1 MSYAVETK
9 ALCKR
14 YGEKRAVN
22 QMSVHIKQGD
32 IYGLI
37 GKNGAGKTSLMKLL
51 LGLTFP
57 DSGSMQLFGSGDL
70 NGERR
75 KIGSLIEAPGL
86 FKNESAYENMKRFSI
101 LSGGASDGEIRQI
114 LQAVGLADTG
124 RKKADSFSLGMR
136 QRLGIAV
143 ALLGKP
149 RLLVLDEPINGLDPA
164 GIKEIRDVIL
174 RLHQQGVTFLIS
186 SHLLDEL
193 GKIATNYGIVSNG
206 ALVEEITA
214 EELKKK
220 CETSLVLKTD
230 QGSRAEKILREA
242 FPALRLETA
251 GNTVS
256 VPSAVKDASELNRVL
271 VQAGVRVYE
280 MKSDGVGF
288 EEFFIERI
296 GK

>member
-1 MSYAVETK
+1 M
-9 ALCKR
+9 
-14 YGEKRAVN
+14 
-22 QMSVHIKQGD
+22 
-32 IYGLI
+32 
-37 GKNGAGKTSLMKLL
+37 
-51 LGLTFP
+51 
-57 DSGSMQLFGSGDL
+57 
-70 NGERR
+70 
-75 KIGSLIEAPGL
+75 
-86 FKNESAYENMKRFSI
+86 
-101 LSGGASDGEIRQI
+101 
-114 LQAVGLADTG
+114 
-124 RKKADSFSLGMR
+124 
-136 QRLGIAV
+136 
-143 ALLGKP
+143 
-149 RLLVLDEPINGLDPA
+149 
-164 GIKEIRDVIL
+164 
-174 RLHQQGVTFLIS
+174 TFLIS

-256 VPSAVKDASELNRVL
+256 VPSAVKDASELNRIL

>member
-101 LSGGASDGEIRQI
+101 LSGGASANFAGGRFGGHRQEESRFVFPWY
-114 LQAVGLADTG
+114 AAASGHC
-124 RKKADSFSLGMR
+124 RR
-136 QRLGIAV
+136 
-143 ALLGKP
+143 
-149 RLLVLDEPINGLDPA
+149 PA
-164 GIKEIRDVIL
+164 G
-174 RLHQQGVTFLIS
+174 QAQAF
-186 SHLLDEL
+186 
-193 GKIATNYGIVSNG
+193 G
-206 ALVEEITA
+206 A
-214 EELKKK
+214 
-220 CETSLVLKTD
+220 
-230 QGSRAEKILREA
+230 G
-242 FPALRLETA
+242 
-251 GNTVS
+251 
-256 VPSAVKDASELNRVL
+256 
-271 VQAGVRVYE
+271 
-280 MKSDGVGF
+280 
-288 EEFFIERI
+288 
-296 GK
+296 